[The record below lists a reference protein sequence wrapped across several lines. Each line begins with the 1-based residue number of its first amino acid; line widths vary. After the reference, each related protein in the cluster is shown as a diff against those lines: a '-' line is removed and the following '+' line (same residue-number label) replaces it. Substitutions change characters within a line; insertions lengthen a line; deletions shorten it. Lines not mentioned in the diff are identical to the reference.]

1 MERMDDLNL
10 VHRDNSNLITARKR
24 ALKRKAN
31 VEKKSAFL
39 NADHINGNNL
49 IQMNRPSEN
58 QSNRFRV
65 SSSLSKGN
73 YIAKINPN
81 IVCFSCGK
89 VGHPANKCPKKPNL
103 GSKNVNSK
111 GGNRFQHGRIYIF
124 HDRIFIN
131 RSESEFGI
139 LDSGCTTTSLEFHQL
154 LMV

>member
-1 MERMDDLNL
+1 MKEDMSFDSVVVLIRQSLKNKNVSNTVQNFSFSSSSNAMERMDDLNL

-39 NADHINGNNL
+39 NADNINVNNL
-49 IQMNRPSEN
+49 IQINRPSEN
-58 QSNRFRV
+58 QNNRFRV
-65 SSSLSKGN
+65 SNSLSKGN

-103 GSKNVNSK
+103 G
-111 GGNRFQHGRIYIF
+111 
-124 HDRIFIN
+124 
-131 RSESEFGI
+131 
-139 LDSGCTTTSLEFHQL
+139 
-154 LMV
+154 